1 MKKVFAFLM
10 AMAIVL
16 SISACKK
23 TEGVDVN
30 TTTTTAPETTTSV
43 EQGKYV
49 LKSNEKQKVYK
60 NQNNY
65 MIFYFEGEKVSG
77 IDTVL
82 TFETEKSAESS
93 LKVLK
98 ESKNNSWASI
108 AREGKYVVIKMTED
122 YLKDYNEMT
131 AQGREDYLKTQG
143 YIIAEKAPV
152 STTTQPTTEKT
163 TVKATEKTSAASK

>member
-1 MKKVFAFLM
+1 MKKVLAFLM

-23 TEGVDVN
+23 TEGGDVN